1 MRFLVVIHV
10 INWSGIQD
18 ADNNVYKKTT
28 HAWQQMRLKVGT
40 RIFSSRKFFLI
51 IIFFVVISP

>member
-1 MRFLVVIHV
+1 VVIHV